1 MRPRFGEAGEVTGIF
16 TQGYDVTDTHL
27 ASEAS
32 FRSEEQQAFRISLDE
47 KLRDLGDPREIMA
60 VAAKFLGEKLGAS
73 RCGFA
78 EIDEAM
84 DDVTVLRDWTDG
96 VHSTAVGHFCMN
108 DFGQAFIDG
117 LRAGHAVRL
126 DDAPG
131 HGRLRPAAAARF
143 RLRL

>member
-1 MRPRFGEAGEVTGIF
+1 
-16 TQGYDVTDTHL
+16 
-27 ASEAS
+27 
-32 FRSEEQQAFRISLDE
+32 
-47 KLRDLGDPREIMA
+47 MA
-60 VAAKFLGEKLGAS
+60 TAAKLLGEKLGAS

-117 LRAGHAVRL
+117 LSAGHAVRL
-126 DDAPG
+126 DDAPSDPLTADTDAIAAFEVLEF
-131 HGRLRPAAAARF
+131 RALRWPCARARSWAASTCCSGAVSAPIVKSG
-143 RLRL
+143 